1 MFFSEKGHMQIPFY
15 FNTYLKIVEKTQF
28 SFVTKLIKQIK
39 QKKEYAIIFNI
50 SLSKMVRKEN
60 YFPQQHL
67 QLQFNFSEINKT
79 SVSSRNIYLT
89 IIKLLNVIVT

>member
-1 MFFSEKGHMQIPFY
+1 MQIPFY

-50 SLSKMVRKEN
+50 SLTN
-60 YFPQQHL
+60 W
-67 QLQFNFSEINKT
+67 
-79 SVSSRNIYLT
+79 
-89 IIKLLNVIVT
+89 